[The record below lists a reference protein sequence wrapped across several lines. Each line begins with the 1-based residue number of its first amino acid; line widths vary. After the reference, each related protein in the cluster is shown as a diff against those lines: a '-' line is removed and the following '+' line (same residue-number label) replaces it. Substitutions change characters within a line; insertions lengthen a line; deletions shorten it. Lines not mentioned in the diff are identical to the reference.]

1 MQSVLPSATPPRPLP
16 GASSP
21 KAALGGQPVS
31 NGSRGTTVIPG
42 VDQFASLSTAAGK
55 AKSVQFGTGG
65 KAVGFFAGGIASGL
79 ILWPL
84 SLVTGLFGLIIH
96 PLLPVAALMG
106 VAPIGLAIWGAVS
119 GAKSK

>member
-1 MQSVLPSATPPRPLP
+1 MQSVLPAVTPRLLP
-16 GASSP
+16 DASVP
-21 KAALGGQPVS
+21 KAAVGGQPVS
-31 NGSRGTTVIPG
+31 YGSRGPTALTG

-55 AKSVQFGTGG
+55 ATPVQFGGGG
-65 KAVGFFAGGIASGL
+65 KAAVFGMGGLASGL
-79 ILWPL
+79 VLWPL

-96 PLLPVAALMG
+96 PLLPIAALMG